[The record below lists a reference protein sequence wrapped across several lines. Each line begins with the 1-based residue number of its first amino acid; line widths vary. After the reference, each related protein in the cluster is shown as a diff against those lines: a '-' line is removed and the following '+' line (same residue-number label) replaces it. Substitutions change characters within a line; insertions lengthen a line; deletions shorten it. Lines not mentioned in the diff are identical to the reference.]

1 MRILALAAVVGLG
14 LYVLADDKPTP
25 TDKANGKAT
34 SKATSKATAKATAKT
49 TTATAK
55 DKASTPAVGAAPA
68 HPLDSAFANARDPRS
83 ADEGLLNNAHFQR
96 AILEALRAKQAAE
109 TGKAG
114 AGGAGAAAARAKFL
128 EVLSGTGEKK

>member
-14 LYVLADDKPTP
+14 MYVVADDKPNP
-25 TDKANGKAT
+25 TDKAAT
-34 SKATSKATAKATAKT
+34 KTTSKATAKTTAKTIATAK
-49 TTATAK
+49 AA
-55 DKASTPAVGAAPA
+55 APAAPA
-68 HPLDSAFANARDPRS
+68 HPLDSAFANARDPKS

-114 AGGAGAAAARAKFL
+114 AGGPTPAAAARAKFL
-128 EVLSGTGEKK
+128 EALSGTGEKK